1 MKKEEAKTT
10 NGALPSGTVL
20 KERYRIEEVL
30 GRGGFGIAYKAVDE
44 SLQVVVAI
52 KEYVSEKIPK
62 EDRGRKEAQIAATF
76 YDLEGIVSIRD
87 YFTENKTSYV
97 VMDYV
102 NGISIRNY
110 IRQQGRMNGKD
121 VLEHMRPVM
130 KSMMKIHASGVIH
143 RDISADNL
151 MITREGRLLLIDF
164 GAASLKREGKDVHT
178 VIFKR
183 GFAPIEQ
190 YRQEGKIGPWTDVY
204 ALCATIYF
212 MITGMVPDDAMERWI
227 NDTCKPLDSIMGTGL
242 SAAESA
248 AIMKGLELDVRNRF
262 QTVEELYKELY
273 GGEKKEEKEIIF
285 RTEKADERTHE
296 GTATLREE
304 IRSLFGPGRKNV
316 SDKHDKTDK
325 INKRDGL
332 FILYKKIYLA
342 ITLIIILLMGGGMLW
357 FMNYWKNIDSSA
369 VTNISAARDKN
380 GNTDDVS
387 ESVNINESGKKNELD
402 SSTGPQNT
410 DEPESTNM
418 PENTKK
424 PKITKKPKSTIKKA
438 ESTKKSVSTKKPESS
453 QNTRKN
459 SKPAATK
466 KPADKKDNKKE
477 YAGDLDQLLQ

>member
-151 MITREGRLLLIDF
+151 MVTREGRLLLIDF
-164 GAASLKREGKDVHT
+164 GAASLKQEGKDVHT

-242 SAAESA
+242 SAARSA
-248 AIMKGLELDVRNRF
+248 AIMKGLAVDGRNRF

-304 IRSLFGPGRKNV
+304 IKGLFGPGRKNV
-316 SDKHDKTDK
+316 HF
-325 INKRDGL
+325 NK
-332 FILYKKIYLA
+332 KYLA
-342 ITLIIILLMGGGMLW
+342 ITFIIILLMVGGMLW
-357 FMNYWKNIDSSA
+357 FMNCWKNIDSSA

-380 GNTDDVS
+380 VNTDDVS

>member
-30 GRGGFGIAYKAVDE
+30 GRGGFGITYKAVDE
-44 SLQVVVAI
+44 SLQVLVAI
-52 KEYVSEKIPK
+52 KEYVSEKILK

-87 YFTENKTSYV
+87 YFTENKTSYI

-130 KSMMKIHASGVIH
+130 KSMMKIHTSGVVH

-164 GAASLKREGKDVHT
+164 GAASLKQEGKDVHT

-227 NDTCKPLDSIMGTGL
+227 NDTCKPLDNIMGTGL

-248 AIMKGLELDVRNRF
+248 AIMKGLAVDGRNRF

-285 RTEKADERTHE
+285 RTEKPDERTHE

-304 IRSLFGPGRKNV
+304 IKSLFGSGRKNV
-316 SDKHDKTDK
+316 HF
-325 INKRDGL
+325 NK
-332 FILYKKIYLA
+332 KYLA
-342 ITLIIILLMGGGMLW
+342 ITFIIILLMGGGMLW

-402 SSTGPQNT
+402 SSTGPQYT

-424 PKITKKPKSTIKKA
+424 PKITKKPKSIIKKA
-438 ESTKKSVSTKKPESS
+438 ESTKKPVSTKKPESS